1 MSATEL
7 DRPREQQGQ
16 LGIVDCDI
24 HPAMRSLSE
33 LHPYLSER
41 WRDHLASFGGRAA
54 QPLQGVIPYPR
65 MTAGNGS
72 RVDAFPP
79 GGGPPASDLGFMQQ
93 QHLDA
98 LGIEYGILQPLSA
111 GAHQLNLDLGAAL
124 CSAVNDWQL
133 DNWVGRDKRLKASLC
148 VQQEDAVAAVAEIER
163 RAGDPAFVQ
172 VEIKPR
178 TIEPI
183 GRRRY
188 WPILEAAV
196 AHDLP
201 IGLHS
206 AAYGPHANSGTG
218 WLSYYIAEHYAF
230 AHSLQTVVMSL
241 VMEGVFER
249 YPGLKVVCIEGGFA
263 WIPSL
268 AWRMDKHWVRM
279 RAEVPQVKRPPSEYI
294 REHFWFT
301 TQPMEEPE
309 EPGHLREIIEWI
321 GWDRL
326 MFSTDYPHWDFDD
339 PRTAIKIS
347 LSPEEHRMIMH
358 DNAKALYN
366 LP

>member
-1 MSATEL
+1 MSATLL
-7 DRPREQQGQ
+7 DRPAGTDTRI
-16 LGIVDCDI
+16 GIVDCDI
-24 HPAMRSLSE
+24 HPAMRWPAE
-33 LHPYLSER
+33 LYPYLPER
-41 WRDHLASFGGRAA
+41 WRTHLASFGGRAA
-54 QPLQGVIPYPR
+54 QPLQGGIPYPR

-72 RVDAFPP
+72 RADAFPP
-79 GGGPPASDLGFMQQ
+79 DGGPPASDLGFMQR

-98 LGIEYGILQPLSA
+98 HGIAYGILQPLSA
-111 GAHQLNLDLGAAL
+111 GAHQLNLELGAAL

-133 DNWVGRDKRLKASLC
+133 DKWVSRDARLKASLS
-148 VQQEDAVAAVAEIER
+148 VQQEDAPAAVGEIER
-163 RAGDPAFVQ
+163 RAGDRAFVQ

-188 WPILEAAV
+188 WPILAAAA
-196 AHDLP
+196 AHGLP

-206 AAYGPHANSGTG
+206 AAYGPHANSGSG
-218 WLSYYIAEHYAF
+218 WLSYYIEEHYAF

-249 YPGLKVVCIEGGFA
+249 FPGLKVVCIEGGFA
-263 WIPSL
+263 WIPAL

-309 EPGHLREIIEWI
+309 DPAHLRAIIDWI

-339 PRTAIKIS
+339 PRGAIKLS
-347 LSPEEHRMIMH
+347 LSAEERQRIMRG
-358 DNAKALYN
+358 NASALYG
-366 LP
+366 LG